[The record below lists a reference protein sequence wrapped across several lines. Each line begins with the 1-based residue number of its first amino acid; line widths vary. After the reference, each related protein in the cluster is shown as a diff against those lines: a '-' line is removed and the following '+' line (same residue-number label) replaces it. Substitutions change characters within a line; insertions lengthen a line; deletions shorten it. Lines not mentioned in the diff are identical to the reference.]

1 MHVTTTNE
9 ETMNLKKSGEGYM
22 EGFEA
27 RKGKEEMIR
36 IIVMYMCL
44 LSACIC
50 MYIPCLV
57 PVEARK
63 SHCIS

>member
-1 MHVTTTNE
+1 VHVTTTNE

-36 IIVMYMCL
+36 IIV
-44 LSACIC
+44 
-50 MYIPCLV
+50 
-57 PVEARK
+57 
-63 SHCIS
+63 